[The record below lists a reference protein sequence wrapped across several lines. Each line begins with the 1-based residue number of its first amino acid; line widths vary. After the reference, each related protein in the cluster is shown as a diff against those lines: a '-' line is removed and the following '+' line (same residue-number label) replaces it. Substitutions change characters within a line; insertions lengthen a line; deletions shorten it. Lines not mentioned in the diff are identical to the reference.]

1 MKQSKTNQLDKTG
14 DLQEQA
20 SYKQYGVRSRYI
32 PCSNQEQHT
41 NHRCCCSTPYLLL
54 SCILELCLESKF
66 LKKLTQG
73 TMIRVQIGV
82 VDEQRRNSR
91 EKIREKVVKIGFLLL
106 CYSSPFIR
114 IRYQREWN
122 SPEPLLCHLSLDIFL
137 YSSFALFF
145 NNKLNNYPLLPLLI
159 GSNKY

>member
-1 MKQSKTNQLDKTG
+1 MKQSETNQLAIIITCNTPKLGKKQNQSACSDKTG

-73 TMIRVQIGV
+73 TMIRV
-82 VDEQRRNSR
+82 
-91 EKIREKVVKIGFLLL
+91 
-106 CYSSPFIR
+106 
-114 IRYQREWN
+114 
-122 SPEPLLCHLSLDIFL
+122 
-137 YSSFALFF
+137 
-145 NNKLNNYPLLPLLI
+145 
-159 GSNKY
+159 

>member
-1 MKQSKTNQLDKTG
+1 MPSLKFKVKSSQLIHMIQYNETIKNKSVSYYYYMQYSKVRQKNRINLRVQTKTG

-41 NHRCCCSTPYLLL
+41 NHRCCCSTPYLFL

-91 EKIREKVVKIGFLLL
+91 EKRREEVVKIGFLLL

-114 IRYQREWN
+114 IRYQLE
-122 SPEPLLCHLSLDIFL
+122 
-137 YSSFALFF
+137 
-145 NNKLNNYPLLPLLI
+145 
-159 GSNKY
+159 